1 MRLRLLS
8 VVAILAIAMSGLVG
22 CKIKYDSEKAAN
34 GAFNAKTYVEELW
47 DSKVVPLIQTD
58 PIDVATVLDAIA
70 KDPEAAGKQYG
81 HRAGEGQPW
90 TYLVKGEGKVT
101 ALDVASRH
109 GTATVET
116 TIDGKPTPVV
126 LQVGPVIF
134 GTALRDA
141 LPFIAF
147 GDFVNQIDYAEVS
160 RALNDRATA
169 GFAKEMAGAE
179 GKTVSFAGAAI
190 TPSGNSPLTIT
201 PVLLTVAG
209 SSR

>member
-1 MRLRLLS
+1 M
-8 VVAILAIAMSGLVG
+8 LAIAASGVAG
-22 CKIKYDSEKAAN
+22 CKIKYDSDKSAGNQSAA
-34 GAFNAKTYVEELW
+34 FDAKTYVGKLW
-47 DSKVVPLIQTD
+47 DAKVVPLMQAD
-58 PIDVATVLDAIA
+58 PIDVGTVLDAIA

-190 TPSGNSPLTIT
+190 TPSGSSPLTIT

-209 SSR
+209 SSQ